1 QSNRRFTEWSRR
13 APSDMDGK
21 AGRPSKRERASQT
34 PYKNECSTHG
44 AGRRPSERATG
55 AWLHHSRTRT
65 VAAVSARRSLR
76 QSKTAATDHAGNAE
90 DIFHYH
96 GDRLH
101 QFATACRTRLRE
113 GAGRRNR
120 ALSSTQRR
128 KSVLFNGRRS
138 AWPEGPAIGG

>member
-1 QSNRRFTEWSRR
+1 MPNQSNRRFTE
-13 APSDMDGK
+13 
-21 AGRPSKRERASQT
+21 T
-34 PYKNECSTHG
+34 PYKNECCSHG
-44 AGRRPSERATG
+44 AVRRPSERSAG

-76 QSKTAATDHAGNAE
+76 QSETAATDHAGNAE

-101 QFATACRTRLRE
+101 KLATTRRARLRK

-120 ALSSTQRR
+120 ALSSAQGR
-128 KSVLFNGRRS
+128 KGLFLNRRRS
-138 AWPEGPAIGG
+138 ARPE

>member
-1 QSNRRFTEWSRR
+1 
-13 APSDMDGK
+13 MDGK

-34 PYKNECSTHG
+34 PYKNECCSHG
-44 AGRRPSERATG
+44 AVRRTSERATG

-76 QSKTAATDHAGNAE
+76 QSETAATDHAGNAE

-101 QFATACRTRLRE
+101 KLAATRRTRPRE
-113 GAGRRNR
+113 SAGRCNR
-120 ALSSTQRR
+120 ALSSTQR
-128 KSVLFNGRRS
+128 
-138 AWPEGPAIGG
+138 